1 VPKRMERMKRDP
13 LSDVLTASPDLA
25 AALAALSEAA
35 Q

>member
-13 LSDVLTASPDLA
+13 LRDVLTTSPDLV

-35 Q
+35 R